1 MLHPIKHFLTITN
14 HRHKVMMYCFKSGL
28 IIQGLMHDLSKYG
41 FTEFWLG
48 AKYYDGKKS
57 PHYNERIK
65 NGYSRAWLHH
75 KGRNKHH
82 IDYWM
87 DVNMKT
93 FFIEPVEMPNK
104 YIMECVCD
112 RIAAS
117 KVYNKGN
124 FKPSMVLDYFNK
136 EAEFL
141 PMHEKTKEKI
151 VFLLNYYIDNGE
163 KKLFKYMK
171 KNFRKNKN

>member
-28 IIQGLMHDLSKYG
+28 IIQGLMHDFSKYG

-93 FFIEPVEMPNK
+93 FFIEPVEMPKK

-163 KKLFKYMK
+163 KELFKYMK
-171 KNFRKNKN
+171 KKFRKNKN

>member
-1 MLHPIKHFLTITN
+1 M
-14 HRHKVMMYCFKSGL
+14 
-28 IIQGLMHDLSKYG
+28 
-41 FTEFWLG
+41 
-48 AKYYDGKKS
+48 
-57 PHYNERIK
+57 
-65 NGYSRAWLHH
+65 AWLHH

-93 FFIEPVEMPNK
+93 FLIEPVEMPNK
-104 YIMECVCD
+104 YVAECICD

-124 FKPSMVLDYFNK
+124 FKPEMVLDYFNK
-136 EAEFL
+136 EATFL

-151 VFLLNYYIDNGE
+151 IFLLSYYIEHGQ
-163 KKLFKYMK
+163 KALFKYMK
-171 KNFRKNKN
+171 KNMRH